1 MNLLLEDYDF
11 FVTDTAAF
19 CDRLDALRAQR
30 GNEVVNAWQEAARA
44 HRTPEVVRDL
54 LVDHYDPIYEQSM
67 KRNFAGVSALHLELV
82 WDGSEASLAAAA
94 AAAIH
99 SG

>member
-1 MNLLLEDYDF
+1 
-11 FVTDTAAF
+11 
-19 CDRLDALRAQR
+19 
-30 GNEVVNAWQEAARA
+30 
-44 HRTPEVVRDL
+44 VVRDL
-54 LVDHYDPIYEQSM
+54 LVSHYDPIYEQSM